1 MSSSFVAGLDIGSQ
15 SVKAVVGEIG
25 RGGSFRVIEVLKFP
39 SAGIRKGVVQDV
51 SEVTQSLSPAI
62 AAMKKIG
69 KAASANIFL
78 GLASSDLKVQQSL
91 GVVAVSR
98 ADFEIYQDDVNR
110 AIQSAQAV
118 NLAPNRMVL
127 HSIVREYI
135 VDGVRDIRDPLEM
148 TGNRL
153 EVSSLIIDAFAP
165 SVKNLTKCVEILG
178 GGVGGIILGP
188 LANARAVLTKN
199 QRELGVV
206 VVDIGFGKTSMC
218 VYEEGKL
225 LHAAVFPVGSGHA
238 TNDLAIGLKVPTET
252 AEVVKLSFGSAIA
265 REVAVREAIELT
277 KIDGRSR
284 GTVQRRFIAEIIE
297 VRLAEIFELVN
308 NELKYIGKS
317 AKLPGG
323 IVLVGGGAKLP
334 GIVDLAKQELK
345 LSAQIGIPETH
356 GFELGSPEIGIKLED
371 PEFTCALGLMLWGY
385 DKSTES
391 ATIQF
396 QMKGL
401 LSKMFRYFAP

>member
-1 MSSSFVAGLDIGSQ
+1 MNNFITGLDIGSQ
-15 SVKAVVGEIG
+15 SVKVVVGEVS
-25 RGGSFRVIEVLKFP
+25 RGEMLRVIEVLKFP
-39 SAGIRKGVVQDV
+39 SAGMRKGVVQDV
-51 SEVTQSLSPAI
+51 SDVTQALSPAI

-69 KAASANIFL
+69 KSANENIFL
-78 GLASSDLKVQQSL
+78 GMASSDLKVQQSL

-98 ADFEIYQDDVNR
+98 ADYEIYQDDVNR

-118 NLAPNRMVL
+118 NLAPNRVVL

-153 EVSSLIIDAFAP
+153 EVSSLIIDAFGPA
-165 SVKNLTKCVEILG
+165 VKNLTKCVEILG
-178 GGVGGIILGP
+178 GSVGGIILGP
-188 LANARAVLTKN
+188 LANARAVLSKN
-199 QRELGVV
+199 QRELGVL

-238 TNDLAIGLKVPTET
+238 TNDLAIGLKVPMET
-252 AEVVKLSFGSAIA
+252 AEIVKLSFGSAIA
-265 REVAVREAIELT
+265 RSVAVREGIELA

-284 GTVQRRFIAEIIE
+284 GTVQRKFIAEIIE
-297 VRLAEIFELVN
+297 VRLAEIFELIN

-323 IVLVGGGAKLP
+323 IVIVGGGAKLP

-356 GFELGSPEIGIKLED
+356 GFDLGNPEIGVKLED
-371 PEFTCALGLMLWGY
+371 PEFTCALGLVLSGY
-385 DKSTES
+385 DKSTAS
-391 ATIQF
+391 HTVQF
-396 QMKGL
+396 PMKGL
-401 LSKMFRYFAP
+401 LRKVFRYFAP